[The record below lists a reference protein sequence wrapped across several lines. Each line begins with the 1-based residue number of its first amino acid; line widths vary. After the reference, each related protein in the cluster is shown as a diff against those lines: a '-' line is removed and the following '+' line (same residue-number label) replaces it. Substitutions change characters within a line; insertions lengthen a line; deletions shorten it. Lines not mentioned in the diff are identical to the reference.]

1 MLPPRALPRQVLR
14 VSAGRSIPRALSQ
27 PAFPRAPLLSPLSL
41 VTSETLHP
49 VEVPSELLDRFEY
62 RHRPGLTQLGRPEAA
77 GQDRYRR
84 HTRAT
89 GRLDVPGRVADHQPA
104 VRARLGERRVDEIG
118 LRLGRL
124 DVGRGGPVVGELA
137 RIEEVEVTVDLAF

>member
-41 VTSETLHP
+41 VTSESLHP

-62 RHRPGLTQLGRPEAA
+62 RHRPEA
-77 GQDRYRR
+77 
-84 HTRAT
+84 
-89 GRLDVPGRVADHQPA
+89 LPA
-104 VRARLGERRVDEIG
+104 VAVARTVGGEAWSETLRRPLGAFRTRRFPPANSSC
-118 LRLGRL
+118 
-124 DVGRGGPVVGELA
+124 RGGPRPPRSRSRTPPGVA
-137 RIEEVEVTVDLAF
+137 SS